1 MPYKIGFHKFN
12 PPYWTPQQLGSSVSL
27 WLSGDPADPY
37 QDTRPT
43 TITKNGSGYVSGWTS
58 SWGSG
63 LTNTVGSS
71 VQPYVVGNNNYI
83 TTPTNTYLNGQD
95 AALAGLTISSPPIIA
110 RAFFMVATLNIANFS
125 TAKGYSLLS
134 SYNSSNPNYLH
145 SLIYLQS
152 DFTQR
157 IQLGHRIQTNSSTVQ
172 RILGQLWN
180 NSSIFNGQPTLF
192 SGFIN
197 NQNSTQGYSTQFQA
211 SSYFYNQDTY
221 GYSSFAEFQNITV
234 IDGSQYSNFDRM
246 SLNTI
251 PGGDSIVQALSTN
264 FNCHE
269 ILLGGLFSGT
279 GDEFKRCEGYLAWKY
294 GIPLPTNGYRNLAMP
309 HPYAY
314 SPPLL

>member
-12 PPYWTPQQLGSSVSL
+12 PPYWTPQQLGSAVSL

-37 QDTRPT
+37 QGALPT

-58 SWGSG
+58 GWGSG
-63 LTNTVGSS
+63 LTNTAGSS
-71 VQPYVVGNNNYI
+71 VQPYVVGNNNYV

-95 AALAGLTISSPPIIA
+95 AALAGLTISSPPSVI

-125 TAKGYSLLS
+125 TIKGYSLLS
-134 SYNSSNPNYLH
+134 SYRSTNANYLH

-152 DFTQR
+152 DSTQR
-157 IQLGHRIQTNSSTVQ
+157 FQLGHRIQTSSSTVQ
-172 RILGQLWN
+172 LILTQPWS
-180 NSSIFNGQPTLF
+180 NSDIFNGQPTLF

-197 NQNSTQGYSTQFQA
+197 NQNTTQNYSTQFQA
-211 SSYFYNQDTY
+211 SSFFYNQSNY

-234 IDGSQYSNFDRM
+234 INGSQYSNFDRM

-251 PGGDSIVQALSTN
+251 PGGDSTVQALSTS

-269 ILLGGLFSGT
+269 ILLGGLVF
-279 GDEFKRCEGYLAWKY
+279 GDEFDRCEGYLAWKY
-294 GIPLPTNGYRNLAMP
+294 GISLPTNGYKNLALP